1 MRNYDIVSSLAEET
15 EKKVVRNEER
25 WKRYLT
31 TASRLYKY
39 PFWEQLLI
47 YAQRPSAT
55 ACASMDI
62 WNKRMFCWV
71 NRGAKGIAV
80 IDDNSYA
87 GLKYVFDISDV
98 HKAKNIGRFPYL
110 WEMKEIQE
118 IAVLKH
124 LERNYGTMENGTSF
138 PEYIRA
144 LVWSI
149 AEERVAELQFSITY
163 SGHLVLLKNYLS
175 SHTLY

>member
-15 EKKVVRNEER
+15 AREVVRNEER

-87 GLKYVFDISDV
+87 GLKYVFDIPDV

-124 LERNYGTMENGTSF
+124 LERNYGTMGDNADIGII
-138 PEYIRA
+138 PQR
-144 LVWSI
+144 L
-149 AEERVAELQFSITY
+149 
-163 SGHLVLLKNYLS
+163 
-175 SHTLY
+175 